1 MQASLTLPVDA
12 IREGLAAD
20 PEWALVARYWNADI
34 RFFVGTDN
42 YSLRV
47 EEGRVVRF
55 ERRPDAS
62 FAYTILIGGP
72 TEAWRE
78 ILKQVPPPYRRA
90 SRGLSPLSCSQR
102 LFIFALQM
110 RLNDRVALRIE
121 GDCADRRPVACAA

>member
-47 EEGRVVRF
+47 EEGRVARF

-78 ILKQVPPPYRRA
+78 ILKQVPPPYYQDFLPAQVFHGFTCGGDLESLYAYYAAISRILAIMRRCA
-90 SRGLSPLSCSQR
+90 NPALS
-102 LFIFALQM
+102 
-110 RLNDRVALRIE
+110 
-121 GDCADRRPVACAA
+121 

>member
-20 PEWALVARYWNADI
+20 PEWALAARYWNADI

-47 EEGRVVRF
+47 EEGSVVRF

-72 TEAWRE
+72 TEAW
-78 ILKQVPPPYRRA
+78 
-90 SRGLSPLSCSQR
+90 
-102 LFIFALQM
+102 
-110 RLNDRVALRIE
+110 
-121 GDCADRRPVACAA
+121 